1 MSDTPTIFK
10 NLAIIAH
17 VDHGKT
23 SLVDQLLT
31 SSGTMDH
38 LDGAEL
44 IMDSNDQEKERG
56 ITIYAKNTS
65 VVWKDIVMNVI
76 DTPWHADFWSEV
88 ERVLRMVDSVL
99 LVVDA
104 YEWPMPQTKFV
115 LKKALENGLHPIVV
129 INKIDKPTA
138 RPDWVEDQLFDL
150 FIQLGAT
157 DEQTDFPV
165 IYTSARDGY
174 AFLNLDDLAAAQA
187 NPSMEPLL
195 DFIMEKVP
203 DAPHEP
209 QKPFRM
215 QVVNLWYDNFVGRL
229 GIGRIAEWTVSA
241 NQEVIVYKTDG
252 TTKKAKISK
261 IYRTVWVSRIDVT
274 DGRCGDVVI
283 VAGIPDI
290 YVGDTIWEEGTTP
303 YEPISIDEPTLSMD
317 FLVNNSPFAGKEG
330 KYVTSRNIV
339 DRLEKELETN
349 VGMRVDIHEWGNRC
363 TVSGRGELHLSVL
376 IETMRREWFELQVS
390 SPQVILRTDANGKK
404 EEPVERVAITVADD
418 LSGTVID
425 LLAKRKWLMQ
435 NMQSENGLTNLEFD
449 VPTRWLLG
457 FRSDFILVTK
467 GEWLVSSSFSHY
479 APYMGEIPKRI
490 NGSIV
495 SWFKGKTMR
504 FSIWKLQERG
514 TIFVQPA
521 QELYEGMVV
530 WEAAKPGDLVVNLTK
545 NKNQSNMRT
554 GKNDENMILAPIRTL
569 SLEDALSY
577 IGTDEYV
584 EITPENIRIRKIHL
598 KESDR
603 KLASKKNG

>member
-1 MSDTPTIFK
+1 MSDIKVFK

-31 SSGTMDH
+31 ASGTMEMVEWAD
-38 LDGAEL
+38 L
-44 IMDSNDQEKERG
+44 IMDSNDQERERW

-65 VVWKDIVMNVI
+65 VVWNGIVMNII
-76 DTPWHADFWSEV
+76 DTPWHADFGSEV

-104 YEWPMPQTKFV
+104 YEGPMPQTKFV
-115 LKKALENGLHPIVV
+115 LKKALENGLKPIIVL
-129 INKIDKPTA
+129 NKIDKPTA

-150 FIQLGAT
+150 FIKLWAT
-157 DEQTDFPV
+157 DEQTDFDV
-165 IYTSARDGY
+165 IYTSAKEGY
-174 AFLNLDDLAAAQA
+174 SFLKLEDHAAAQE

-195 DFIMEKVP
+195 NFIMEKVP
-203 DAPHEP
+203 NAPHEP
-209 QKPFRM
+209 EKAFRM
-215 QVVNLWYDNFVGRL
+215 QVVNLSYDNFVGRL
-229 GIGRIAEWTVSA
+229 GIWRIAEWTVSA
-241 NQEVIVYKTDG
+241 NSEVIVYKQDG

-261 IYRTVWVSRIDVT
+261 IYRTVWVSRIDVEEW
-274 DGRCGDVVI
+274 RCGDVVI
-283 VAGIPDI
+283 VAWIPDI
-290 YVGDTIWEEGTTP
+290 YVWDTIWQEGTEP
-303 YEPISIDEPTLSMD
+303 YAPIHVDEPTLMMD
-317 FLVNNSPFAGKEG
+317 FLVNNSPFAGKEW
-330 KYVTSRNIV
+330 KFVTSRNIV

-349 VGMRVDIHEWGNRC
+349 VGMKVDIHDGWNRC
-363 TVSGRGELHLSVL
+363 TVAGRWELHLSVL

-390 SPQVILRTDANGKK
+390 SPQVILRTNENGKK
-404 EEPVERVAITVADD
+404 EEPIEKVAVTVADE

-435 NMQSENGLTNLEFD
+435 NMMSENGLTNLEFD
-449 VPTRWLLG
+449 VPTRWLLW
-457 FRSDFILVTK
+457 FRADFILVTK

-479 APYMGEIPKRI
+479 APYMWEIPKRM

-495 SWFKGKTMR
+495 SGFAGKTMR
-504 FSIWKLQERG
+504 FSIWKLQERW

-521 QELYEGMVV
+521 QDLYEGMVV
-530 WEAAKPGDLVVNLTK
+530 GESAKPWDLVVNLTK

-554 GKNDENMILAPIRTL
+554 GKNDENMTLAPIRTL

-577 IGTDEYV
+577 IWTDEFV

-603 KLASKKNG
+603 KVAAKKL

>member
-1 MSDTPTIFK
+1 MSDINVFK

-31 SSGTMDH
+31 ASGTMEMV
-38 LDGAEL
+38 DGADL
-44 IMDSNDQEKERG
+44 IMDSNDQERERW

-65 VVWKDIVMNVI
+65 VVWNGVVMNII
-76 DTPWHADFWSEV
+76 DTPWHADFGSEV

-104 YEWPMPQTKFV
+104 YEGPMPQTKFV

-138 RPDWVEDQLFDL
+138 RADWVEDQLFDL
-150 FIQLGAT
+150 FIQLWAT
-157 DEQTDFPV
+157 DEQTDFDV
-165 IYTSARDGY
+165 IYTSAKEWY
-174 AFLNLDDLAAAQA
+174 AFLSLDELSAAQA

-203 DAPHEP
+203 NAPHEP
-209 QKPFRM
+209 EKPFRM
-215 QVVNLWYDNFVGRL
+215 QVVNLAYDNFVGRL
-229 GIGRIAEWTVSA
+229 GIGRIAEWTLQA
-241 NQEVIVYKTDG
+241 NQEVLVYKPDWS
-252 TTKKAKISK
+252 TKKGKISK
-261 IYRTVWVSRIDVT
+261 IYRTVWVSRIDVPSW
-274 DGRCGDVVI
+274 RCGDVVI

-290 YVGDTIWEEGTTP
+290 YVGDTIGQEWTEP
-303 YEPISIDEPTLSMD
+303 YPSITIDKPTLSMD

-330 KYVTSRNIV
+330 KFVTSRNIV

-349 VGMRVDIHEWGNRC
+349 VGMKVEVHDGWNRC

-390 SPQVILRTDANGKK
+390 SPQVILRKDENGKK
-404 EEPVERVAITVADD
+404 EEPVERVAITVADE

-435 NMQSENGLTNLEFD
+435 NMQAANGLTNLEFD
-449 VPTRWLLG
+449 VPTRWLLW

-467 GEWLVSSSFSHY
+467 WEGLVSSSFSHY
-479 APYMGEIPKRI
+479 APYFGEIAKRV

-495 SWFKGKTMR
+495 SGFAGKTMR

-514 TIFVQPA
+514 TIFVQPS
-521 QELYEGMVV
+521 QDLYEGMVV
-530 WEAAKPGDLVVNLTK
+530 WEAAKPWDLVVNLTK
-545 NKNQSNMRT
+545 NKVQSNMRM
-554 GKNDENMILAPIRTL
+554 GKNDENMTLAPIRTL

-584 EITPENIRIRKIHL
+584 EITPATIRIRKIHL
-598 KESDR
+598 TESAR
-603 KLASKKNG
+603 KTAKK

>member
-1 MSDTPTIFK
+1 MQVFK

-31 SSGTMDH
+31 SSWTMKH
-38 LDGAEL
+38 LEWAEL
-44 IMDSNDQEKERG
+44 IMDSNDQEKERW

-65 VVWKDIVMNVI
+65 IVWNDVVMNII

-104 YEWPMPQTKFV
+104 YEGPMPQTKFV
-115 LKKALENGLHPIVV
+115 LKKALENWLKPIVV
-129 INKIDKPTA
+129 LNKIDKPTA

-150 FIQLGAT
+150 FIQLWAT

-165 IYTSARDGY
+165 IYTSARDWY
-174 AFLNLDDLAAAQA
+174 AFHDLADLEKAQA

-203 DAPHEP
+203 NAPHNPE
-209 QKPFRM
+209 QPFRM
-215 QVVNLWYDNFVGRL
+215 QVVNLWYDNFVWRL
-229 GIGRIAEWTVSA
+229 WIWRIADWIVKA
-241 NQEVIVYKTDG
+241 NQEVIVYKTDW

-261 IYRTVWVSRIDVT
+261 IYRTVWVSRIDV
-274 DGRCGDVVI
+274 DEGRCGDVVI
-283 VAGIPDI
+283 VAWIPDI
-290 YVGDTIWEEGTTP
+290 FVWDTIWEEWTAP
-303 YEPISIDEPTLSMD
+303 YPPIHVDEPTLMMD
-317 FLVNNSPFAGKEG
+317 FLVNNSPFAWKEG

-349 VGMRVDIHEWGNRC
+349 VWMKVDIHEGGNRC
-363 TVSGRGELHLSVL
+363 TVAWRWELHLSVL
-376 IETMRREWFELQVS
+376 IESMRREWFELQVS
-390 SPQVILRTDANGKK
+390 SPQVIFRDNEWTT
-404 EEPVERVAITVADD
+404 EEPIERVAVTVDDD
-418 LSGTVID
+418 LAWTVID

-435 NMQSENGLTNLEFD
+435 NMQSENGLTQLEFE
-449 VPTRWLLG
+449 VPTRWLLW

-467 GEWLVSSSFSHY
+467 WEWLVSSSFSHY
-479 APYMGEIPKRI
+479 APYLWDIPKRV
-490 NGSIV
+490 NWSMV
-495 SWFKGKTMR
+495 SWFKGKSMR
-504 FSIWKLQERG
+504 FSIWKLQERW

-521 QELYEGMVV
+521 SELYEGMIV
-530 WEAAKPGDLVVNLTK
+530 WESAKPGDLVVNLTK

-554 GKNDENMILAPIRTL
+554 WKNDENMILAPIKTL

-577 IGTDEYV
+577 IWPDEYV
-584 EITPENIRIRKIHL
+584 EITPENIRLRKIHL

-603 KLASKKNG
+603 KLAAKKKS